1 MAVAFLIIVSRFSRS
16 DTVSDFRGGATMH
29 NLTTLAE
36 IWGAITAAF
45 VILVIY
51 RRMLTKQES
60 DWIPLNNNEAET
72 HAIQKQNSIEARTR
86 KLSIPIRALG
96 TVSVVMF
103 LVIAG
108 LWVYRVLSTQPT
120 LYQ

>member
-1 MAVAFLIIVSRFSRS
+1 
-16 DTVSDFRGGATMH
+16 MH

-45 VILVIY
+45 LILVIY